1 MLQSERVDFEFIARS
16 CSLLLAVSESKFR
29 ELECV
34 EEIAL
39 SLSEKSSIC
48 GRGLVEETVSL
59 ELVLYVTGADSSG
72 TRFENLVCDL
82 EFLLPERE
90 SDEALEFDL
99 IVFLLSLAL
108 GFPFSR
114 FDDRVEIFEEPD

>member
-1 MLQSERVDFEFIARS
+1 MLSIGLGARQIVSVVISSGASKLDATLELLLVEVVVFELIRAGRSVKTTGSSDLLQSEMVDFEFIARS

-59 ELVLYVTGADSSG
+59 ELVLYVTGSDSS
-72 TRFENLVCDL
+72 F
-82 EFLLPERE
+82 
-90 SDEALEFDL
+90 A
-99 IVFLLSLAL
+99 
-108 GFPFSR
+108 
-114 FDDRVEIFEEPD
+114 